1 MEALMLA
8 IAVVQ
13 SLLKTQ
19 KPLPAETQT
28 FQPLDFQSLRYVY
41 GAQERSAKRSSDRS
55 DSHLAQAVS

>member
-13 SLLKTQ
+13 SLVKTQ
-19 KPLPAETQT
+19 KPLPAEAQT

-41 GAQERSAKRSSDRS
+41 GAQERSAKRSGDRS